1 LLILNVLLVFK
12 FLFMSKFFLFVL
24 ISLVITLNSTA
35 QNPLELGAEYLR
47 PIGKGY
53 NSAKAAVRGES
64 FDNKNSY
71 SAGITYQL
79 ASKKAYSVSRGFGL
93 YVGYRRAFG
102 KNYINGNNMFAGAR
116 ILFSLENFEG
126 QTSSNS
132 LFITPWAEVGY
143 HLIFAKRFFA
153 APSIGYGY
161 TKKMS
166 KDYNSL
172 NEDDGGR
179 FIPSLSAGYRIRR

>member
-1 LLILNVLLVFK
+1 
-12 FLFMSKFFLFVL
+12 MSKFFLLFLAILTV
-24 ISLVITLNSTA
+24 TLNCYA
-35 QNPLELGAEYLR
+35 QKPFELGAEYLR

-64 FDNKNSY
+64 FNNKGSY

-79 ASKKAYSVSRGFGL
+79 ASKKAYSVSKGFGL
-93 YVGYRRAFG
+93 YFGFRYAFSN
-102 KNYINGNNMFAGAR
+102 KLNGNSPFAGAR

-126 QTSSNS
+126 QTSRNS

-143 HLIFAKRFFA
+143 HLRFAKRFFA
-153 APSIGYGY
+153 APAIGYGY

-166 KDYNSL
+166 KDYHSL

-179 FIPSLSAGYRIRR
+179 FIPSVSAGYLIIR